1 MSILML
7 DNYDSFTYNLVQYI
21 QELIG
26 RDIDVFRNDEIE
38 LDAVGAYDIIILSP
52 GPGLPEEAGI
62 MPALLN
68 RYASAKKI
76 LGVCLGHQA
85 IGEAFGASLKNLDHV
100 FHGVETPMH
109 VVGDSTVLFHG
120 ISPIFQAGRYHSWV
134 VDAETIPEEL
144 IVTARDSS
152 GEIMAM
158 HHRDYD
164 VFGVQFHPESVMTPD
179 GMGMLKN
186 FLSYCG
192 ALPAPKTTMQNNE
205 TTA

>member
-1 MSILML
+1 MTMSILML

-21 QELIG
+21 QELVG
-26 RDIDVFRNDEIE
+26 RDIDVFRNDQIS
-38 LDAVGAYDIIILSP
+38 LDEVEAYDIIILSP
-52 GPGLPEEAGI
+52 GPGLPKEAGI
-62 MPALLN
+62 MPALLQ

-100 FHGVETPMH
+100 YHGVETPMQ
-109 VVGDSTVLFHG
+109 VIGTDTVLFSG
-120 ISPIFQAGRYHSWV
+120 VPAIFPAGRYHSWV
-134 VDAETIPEEL
+134 VEPDSLPGEL
-144 IVTARDSS
+144 IVTARDSA

-158 HHRDYD
+158 RHREHD

-179 GMGMLKN
+179 GMQMLEN

-192 ALPAPKTTMQNNE
+192 AIPALSTTN
-205 TTA
+205 A

>member
-1 MSILML
+1 MTMSILML

-21 QELIG
+21 QELVG
-26 RDIDVFRNDEIE
+26 RDIDVFRNDQISLEE
-38 LDAVGAYDIIILSP
+38 VGAFDIIILSP

-62 MPALLN
+62 MPALLQ

-85 IGEAFGASLKNLDHV
+85 IGEAYGATLKNLDHV
-100 FHGVETPMH
+100 YHGVETPMQ
-109 VVGDSTVLFHG
+109 VIGTDTILFSG
-120 ISPIFQAGRYHSWV
+120 VPAIFSAGRYHSWV
-134 VDAETIPEEL
+134 VEPDSLPDEL
-144 IVTARDSS
+144 IVTARDSA

-158 HHRDYD
+158 RHREHD

-179 GMGMLKN
+179 GMQMLEN

-192 ALPAPKTTMQNNE
+192 AIPALSTTN
-205 TTA
+205 A

>member
-1 MSILML
+1 MTMSILML

-21 QELIG
+21 QELVG
-26 RDIDVFRNDEIE
+26 RDIDVYRNDEITLE
-38 LDAVGAYDIIILSP
+38 EVDAYEIIILSP
-52 GPGLPEEAGI
+52 GPGLPQEAGI
-62 MPALLN
+62 MPTLLQ

-100 FHGVETPMH
+100 YHGVETPMQ
-109 VVGDSTVLFHG
+109 VIGTDTVLFSG
-120 ISPIFQAGRYHSWV
+120 VPAIFPAGRYHSWV
-134 VDAETIPEEL
+134 VEPDSLPDEL
-144 IVTARDSS
+144 IVTARDSA

-158 HHRDYD
+158 RHREHD

-179 GMGMLKN
+179 GMQMLEN

-192 ALPAPKTTMQNNE
+192 AIPALSTTN
-205 TTA
+205 A